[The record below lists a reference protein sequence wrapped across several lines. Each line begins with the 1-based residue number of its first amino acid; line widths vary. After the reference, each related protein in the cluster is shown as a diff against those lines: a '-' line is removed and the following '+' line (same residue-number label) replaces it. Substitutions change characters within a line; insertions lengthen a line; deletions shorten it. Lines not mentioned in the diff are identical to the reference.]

1 MMPKKKTVSSWT
13 DIVDF
18 QDHYILGNI
27 KIYKSSDS
35 NFHEIS
41 NNQAIDQMVD
51 GLPAWPHL
59 QNLPKTA
66 IS

>member
-1 MMPKKKTVSSWT
+1 MSKYTTLVTVT
-13 DIVDF
+13 F
-18 QDHYILGNI
+18 MR
-27 KIYKSSDS
+27 
-35 NFHEIS
+35 FP

-59 QNLPKTA
+59 PDLPKTA